1 VELTDSGLYQ
11 LVIRLGAPSVIP
23 VGGLGTFPFPKGYY
37 VYTGSAKRGLESR
50 IARHMS
56 KRKTLHWHIDY
67 LLIHGTILDVKRY
80 YKEKS
85 ECELS
90 GRAEKLPGSKV
101 IAPGFGSSDCEC
113 RTHLFHFERNPA
125 KELR

>member
-1 VELTDSGLYQ
+1 M
-11 LVIRLGAPSVIP
+11 
-23 VGGLGTFPFPKGYY
+23 K
-37 VYTGSAKRGLESR
+37 SR

-67 LLIHGTILDVKRY
+67 LLERGRILGAKRY
-80 YKEKS
+80 REEKS
-85 ECELS
+85 ECRLN
-90 GRAEKLPGSKV
+90 RRVEKLPGSRV

-125 KELR
+125 RELH